1 MVYELYFPEL
11 IKKHK
16 REIIQHLGELPEF
29 TDKISDEQKMKI
41 CKTVFERLYHPSH
54 PVRINLEKMKE
65 EIPEI
70 RIIEGIEK

>member
-1 MVYELYFPEL
+1 M
-11 IKKHK
+11 
-16 REIIQHLGELPEF
+16 
-29 TDKISDEQKMKI
+29 EQKMEI
-41 CKTVFERLYHPSH
+41 CKNVFERMHHPLH

>member
-11 IKKHK
+11 LNKHN

-29 TDKISDEQKMKI
+29 TENMNDEKKMSI
-41 CKTVFERLYHPSH
+41 CKEVFNRLNENEH
-54 PVRINLEKMKE
+54 PVRINLDKMKE

-70 RIIEGIEK
+70 RIIEGLGN